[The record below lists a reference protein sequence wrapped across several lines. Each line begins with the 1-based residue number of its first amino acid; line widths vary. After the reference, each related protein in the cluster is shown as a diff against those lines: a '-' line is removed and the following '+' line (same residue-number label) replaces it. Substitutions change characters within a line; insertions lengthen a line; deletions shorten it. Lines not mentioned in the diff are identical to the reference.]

1 MSDIS
6 LETSEKNMCPV
17 NYAVNL
23 LSGKYKLRILHALI
37 QESPKR
43 FKVLEREIA
52 GISPT
57 MLTSQ
62 LRELER
68 DGLVA
73 RAIFA
78 TVPPTVEY
86 SMTKMGYSTLPML
99 TEIYKWGAAHQAAK
113 LEKISD

>member
-1 MSDIS
+1 M
-6 LETSEKNMCPV
+6 EEKNICPV

-23 LSGKYKLRILHALI
+23 LSGKYKLRILHALL
-37 QESPKR
+37 QESPQR
-43 FKVLEREIA
+43 FKVLERGIT

-62 LRELER
+62 LRELEK
-68 DGLVA
+68 DGLIG

-86 SMTKMGYSTLPML
+86 SITSVGQSTLPML
-99 TEIYKWGAAHQAAK
+99 NEIYKWGLAHQSANLK
-113 LEKISD
+113 KS